1 MARIL
6 YVHDSMVFSEDQVLV
21 RKTRIVVQHVPCS
34 YVMIVVVLSKFSHAF
49 SLVMLLTFFRPCS
62 LWVSGNH
69 LLALLVSFQIALF
82 S

>member
-1 MARIL
+1 MSL
-6 YVHDSMVFSEDQVLV
+6 VL
-21 RKTRIVVQHVPCS
+21 
-34 YVMIVVVLSKFSHAF
+34 MIVVVLSKFSHAF